1 MEDDTES
8 VSVVSPDDDLAP
20 RGTTAMVEKWS
31 DHTTHD
37 GVIVDDRGMM
47 LTRCPGTM
55 VAATIDTV
63 EVQMKTP
70 STTQAFFVPPA
81 QLCALTSSKASQP
94 LSSPNLFY
102 PVKWHD
108 ERFGTPEACTTNS
121 RHADGGGTS
130 AGSAT
135 SWWGVGGD
143 GAPLWWGGGGGGGAG
158 DEPPPLT
165 YEEMTRSPPR
175 SLGLKYVAPIF
186 TRGDHCSRGDA
197 AGVGGYHLGWVMQ
210 NGGFVR
216 ARARVCR
223 SHGLSVAHARG
234 AAAVGTRG
242 RSNTS
247 SMSRARRSRTTTDQ
261 TRPRCTTSKSNL
273 KMTTPRTTRRTTTVG
288 TRRTT
293 AMPPQRTRRRSRTRT
308 TTATTTT
315 VTATMAAATSTTKAT
330 TPKTTLKREPESFF
344 PFFFQS
350 HPRLLLLQFISKL
363 KKRLMMAMNH
373 TKS

>member
-20 RGTTAMVEKWS
+20 SGTTAMVEKWS

-37 GVIVDDRGMM
+37 GVIVDDHGTMF
-47 LTRCPGTM
+47 RCPGTM
-55 VAATIDTV
+55 VAATTDTV

-70 STTQAFFVPPA
+70 SITQAFFVPLA

-94 LSSPNLFY
+94 LSSPNLY

-143 GAPLWWGGGGGGGAG
+143 GAPLWWWGGGGGGAG

-165 YEEMTRSPPR
+165 YEEMTRSPPP

-197 AGVGGYHLGWVMQ
+197 AGVGGYHLGLLGPPRASDGIRWRGGGWRAWLGWVMR

-216 ARARVCR
+216 ARACVVRTVLASR
-223 SHGLSVAHARG
+223 ML
-234 AAAVGTRG
+234 AV
-242 RSNTS
+242 
-247 SMSRARRSRTTTDQ
+247 
-261 TRPRCTTSKSNL
+261 
-273 KMTTPRTTRRTTTVG
+273 
-288 TRRTT
+288 
-293 AMPPQRTRRRSRTRT
+293 
-308 TTATTTT
+308 
-315 VTATMAAATSTTKAT
+315 
-330 TPKTTLKREPESFF
+330 
-344 PFFFQS
+344 
-350 HPRLLLLQFISKL
+350 RLL
-363 KKRLMMAMNH
+363 
-373 TKS
+373 